1 MLKSNIRETGSS
13 GQPATGMTIRE
24 VMEQCKML
32 YFAGTATPSTLLTWT
47 MVLLCM
53 HPESGRIVQGRRP
66 LAYLERS
73 IPSTAA
79 HAKIPIYLW
88 CRLLRFSIPTGHCVH
103 PENRESEIG
112 ASYTQ
117 PEWSS
122 RCQCCSFTMIRTFG
136 ELTCTNS
143 GQRGSMRGSPRHPAI
158 VALLLPSV
166 GGHGHAM
173 ARI

>member
-47 MVLLCM
+47 MVLLRM

-73 IPSTAA
+73 I
-79 HAKIPIYLW
+79 HAKITILLCNHKYCPYQSIY
-88 CRLLRFSIPTGHCVH
+88 
-103 PENRESEIG
+103 G
-112 ASYTQ
+112 AGYYDS
-117 PEWSS
+117 
-122 RCQCCSFTMIRTFG
+122 
-136 ELTCTNS
+136 L
-143 GQRGSMRGSPRHPAI
+143 
-158 VALLLPSV
+158 
-166 GGHGHAM
+166 
-173 ARI
+173 